1 MCDLN
6 PTESR
11 HIVAALNEI
20 SGLAQQVG
28 THATS
33 ITETAYMDHEGLGE
47 LLAVLKDHAAT
58 AQQWVTQ
65 KPLQHAEHAGHAEH

>member
-11 HIVAALNEI
+11 NIVAALNEI
-20 SGLAQQVG
+20 SGLAQKVG

-33 ITETAYMDHEGLGE
+33 ITETAYMDHEGLSE
-47 LLAVLKDHAAT
+47 VLAMLNERVTTTH
-58 AQQWVTQ
+58 QWVTA
-65 KPLQHAEHAGHAEH
+65 KPLQHADAAQTEH

>member
-11 HIVAALNEI
+11 HIVATLNEI
-20 SGLAQQVG
+20 SELAQKVG
-28 THATS
+28 AHATS

-47 LLAVLKDHAAT
+47 MLATLKERVAT
-58 AQQWVTQ
+58 AHQWVTD
-65 KPLQHAEHAGHAEH
+65 KPLQHAGHVAQAEH

>member
-33 ITETAYMDHEGLGE
+33 ITETDYMDHEGLGE
-47 LLAVLKDHAAT
+47 VLAMLNERVAT
-58 AQQWVTQ
+58 THQWVTAR
-65 KPLQHAEHAGHAEH
+65 PLQHADSTQAEH